1 MRFLVP
7 RNDKRC
13 GYLKSKR
20 FIASQQQVRRQS
32 RKSLL
37 SLVRKVLSA
46 AKKTSLSLVKKEL
59 LQNQTRQEE
68 YLACG

>member
-1 MRFLVP
+1 MQFLVP
-7 RNDKRC
+7 RNDKRY